1 MLCARFLS
9 RVSLRS
15 RFRFASFV
23 LLAGLTPAAF
33 AAVTASVTGI
43 LPAQGIY
50 PGEIATLRITLSN
63 NDSVA
68 VSNVAFSNSLPGT
81 LPDGLK
87 IAGAPSSSC
96 GGTFTANLNSQAL
109 SLVNGTIP
117 KAENGTDGT
126 CVIDIP
132 VTAGTSTGNTASYAY
147 QIANGAVSSSGG
159 TNSGNV
165 SQTFTIR
172 ALSRP
177 AIGKNFTSSSLVLGG
192 AATSLVIT
200 LNNPNPVAITGV
212 GITDNFPSTIKVA
225 TPVVASTTCG
235 GTFNPVADAGSVTS
249 SGGTLPANGSCTYT
263 VNVDAAQTNGSYT
276 STQTNTID
284 RKTGFTND
292 LGLPAQADATDN
304 VTVRSPL
311 SISKAFAH
319 SQLSNGQSDSM
330 TITLNNSGSNALNIS
345 SFTDSPIDGIGG
357 VNATTG
363 LTIDSVSNTCGGTAS
378 AVNSNKGVQLTGG
391 SIPSGGSCTVTVNF
405 TGHVQTTGVP
415 VTYTNNIPE
424 GAVDVGNPAIRSQA
438 ASADILVFDDLR
450 VLKDVSPT
458 LVAPGN
464 PVRYRITVQNFG
476 VGAVN
481 SVVVTDAFTQG
492 QTFLTGTINGIN
504 YTPTV
509 SGNCG
514 AVTTSSP
521 VGSVAP
527 ALTIDTIAG
536 RANDNTPGACTVTL
550 WAMASSTPVATSNNV
565 LPAGSVC
572 YNGGTICNGGSSN
585 STSTQ
590 TNAAALTAS
599 KAFAESAP
607 GQHTFPEG
615 TIVRMTITL
624 GNRSANPLTN
634 VAISDTLQ
642 LDQNG
647 GGGQLRIA
655 SPPNAATTCGSADIT
670 AVAGATSVSMNNGT
684 VPARANNGMGADGSC
699 VVQVDVIGP
708 AGVFPNKA
716 TVSGTQTLGNGTTQT
731 AGPVE
736 TNTATVTYTSA
747 LTATKGFNPASVSSG
762 GKSTVTIRLANSS
775 NLALTNVQL
784 TDPLPSGMTVA
795 DPANAYT
802 TCAGSTSVTAA
813 PGTNSV
819 SLTGANIAGG
829 GNCALLFDVV
839 ATGSSNWTNTIPANG
854 ITADGGVRNVNGV
867 TGVLAFA
874 PATGISISK
883 TTSVS
888 SLTFPGQ
895 ISRLTINVSN
905 GTDPVTN
912 LRFTD
917 YFTADGTAGAA
928 NNGWVLTPNPEPQT
942 NCPGGI
948 VTAQPNGHAVT
959 LAGANL
965 TANAT
970 CQVSANV
977 TSTVTGGNTNTIP
990 IGALQTDQGY
1000 SNANQA
1006 TTSLAI
1012 SANVGIVKQFTPN
1025 VVKPGERSRL
1035 RITFYNALA
1044 QPISN
1049 LSVTDTL
1056 PSGVTVPS
1064 GANPVTTCTGGSV
1077 TSTATTVAINGGTIA
1092 AASGSS
1098 AASCQVEIDVL
1109 VAASGDYVN
1118 TISAN
1123 AVTALAGGDNVTNTQ
1138 PTSDTLR
1145 ARQPLTVHKAFSN
1158 LTLDAGNPA
1167 GFTTGSDSKAPGS
1180 SATLTIR
1187 IGNPNAALTGAALID
1202 NLPNNLVVANT
1213 PAASNTCGGTVVAE
1227 PSATSIRLTGGTI
1240 PANGSCDVNV
1250 NVLSN
1255 ISGTYVN
1262 AIDSGGVTTNE
1273 GVSNEEPTRASLI
1286 VSQPPTVGK
1295 QFSPAVIPPNGISRL
1310 SIVVGN
1316 DNESA
1321 MTLTANFDDV
1331 LPTAP
1336 GQVRVAAT
1344 PDLQST
1350 CGGTVQAAAGATTIR
1365 LNSGGTIPAGGCTIS
1380 VNVTGV
1386 AAGVHTNN
1394 IPAGALKTSLGN
1406 NQEPANATLTI
1417 STQGYISGKVFKDNS
1432 VTPDGIFQSGTDTPI
1447 AGATIELRNG
1457 PTCGGALAATTT
1469 TDSLGNYLFS
1479 PLAAGAYSV
1488 CQPSQPTGT
1497 VNGITTAGAI
1507 GGINGSTGMP
1517 GAGSNPTSTSSQIAN
1532 IMLNADGAGGEIS
1545 GSVNNNFAEIGTS
1558 TIAGVVFK
1566 DQNNNGVQNGADSP
1580 LAGVTIILT
1589 GTDANGPV
1597 NRTTTTAAD
1606 GSYSFAGLLPGT
1618 YTVTEPTQP
1627 PATSNGITTP
1637 GAVPNGGT
1645 PGTAT
1650 ATTVTPSRI
1659 AGIVL
1664 PPNTT
1669 SSGNDF
1675 AEVPNGGTISG
1686 QVFLDF
1692 DDSGTVNGNDHGIG
1706 GQTINLTGTDIS
1718 GNPVSKTTTT
1728 AADGSYSF
1736 ADLPEGTYTITQPT
1750 PQAPGTTNG
1759 KTIAGSTGG
1768 TPTAP
1773 SVPVSVIANIP
1784 LTGANAVSAGNN
1796 FAEIPGNAPDLAIAK
1811 SHSPA
1816 SFAEGSNAG
1825 LYTIKVSNVGVLPT
1839 SGTVTVVDT
1848 LPPGVTALA
1857 VNGSG
1862 AWNCVNNVTSVTC
1875 TTNAV
1880 IAANGAFAPDIIL
1893 RVAVANG
1900 TAGQI
1905 LVNTATVSGGG
1916 EPPGFEGNNK
1926 AIDPT
1931 AVAKPANVSGHVWFD
1946 LNHDRIK
1953 NDVSPPA
1960 LVQGWRVELLLNGT
1974 VVDTTTTDQSGA
1986 YSFPDVNPA
1995 TGYQVRFRHPTSGMI
2010 FGSAVPNE
2018 SNTAFDGSN
2027 GVASPANPTGAKA
2040 NDGTLREMKLLAG
2053 ESYPQ
2058 QSLPLDPAGVVYDA
2072 VTRNPVGGAVVS
2084 ISGPAGFNPA
2094 TDLVGGASTF
2104 TTGADG
2110 LYQFLL
2116 NPTAPAGTYTLAIST
2131 YPAGYLPQP
2140 SSLVPVCTGTLNVGA
2155 SPDPAL
2161 VQAGANAPSAAA
2173 ALHNPATCPTASSG
2187 LASSAGSTQ
2196 YYFSFVIDPTT
2207 SANVLNNHIPLDP
2220 ILGGAIVMTK
2230 SSPLVN
2236 VVRGDLVPY
2245 TITATNTLNA
2255 ALPNINVVDTI
2266 PAGFRYKTGS
2276 SSLNGVNVE
2285 PTVVGRNLT
2294 WKNQT
2299 FAAGER
2305 KTWRMLMVVGAGVS
2319 EGEYVNRVLAKNSV
2333 ANAQV
2338 SNLATATVRVVPDPT
2353 FDCSDIIGKVFD
2365 DKNANGYQDQ
2375 GEPGIPNV
2383 RVATARGLLVTT
2395 DAEGRFHVACADI
2408 PNADRGANFVMKL
2421 DERTLP
2427 SGYRVTTENPRDV
2440 RVTRGKMTKLNFGA
2454 TVHRVVRV
2462 ELSGAAFEGNG
2473 AQLQS
2478 SYAAELDKLPAQLQ
2492 ERPSVLRIAYRRG
2505 VESNDLAQ
2513 QRIDA
2518 VADRIRE
2525 LWKEKRRREEED
2537 DKPLV
2542 PLMIETEMEAAQ

>member
-1 MLCARFLS
+1 MSHVRTSS
-9 RVSLRS
+9 RIAPLLRS
-15 RFRFASFV
+15 AS
-23 LLAGLTPAAF
+23 LAIAMGLSPAVF

-43 LPAQGIY
+43 LPAEGIY
-50 PGEIATLRITLSN
+50 PGETATLRITLSN
-63 NDSVA
+63 NDNAAAATS
-68 VSNVAFSNSLPGT
+68 VAFSNSLPGT
-81 LPDGLK
+81 LPNGLK
-87 IAGAPSSSC
+87 VAGAASSTC
-96 GGTFTANLNSQAL
+96 GGTFTANLNGQAL

-117 KAENGTDGT
+117 QASGGTDGS

-132 VTAGTSTGNTASYAY
+132 VTAGTSTGTATSYAY
-147 QIANGAVSSSGG
+147 ELANGAVSSSGG
-159 TNSGNV
+159 TNTGNV

-177 AIGKNFTSSSLVLGG
+177 QISKNFSSNTLILGG
-192 AATSLVIT
+192 ASTSLVIT
-200 LNNPNPVAITGV
+200 LNNPNPVSMSGV

-225 TPVVASTTCG
+225 TPLVANTTCG
-235 GTFNPVADAGSVTS
+235 GTFAPAVGDGSITS
-249 SGGTLPANGSCTYT
+249 SGGTIPANGSCSYT
-263 VNVDAAQTNGSYT
+263 VNVDAAQTNGTYS
-276 STQTNTID
+276 STQTNRID
-284 RKTGFTND
+284 RTTGFINS
-292 LGLPAQADATDN
+292 LGIAAQADATDDI
-304 VTVRSPL
+304 TVRSPL
-311 SISKAFAH
+311 SIAKIFSH

-330 TITLNNSGSNALNIS
+330 TITLSNSGNSALSIT
-345 SFTDSPIDGIGG
+345 SFDDSPIDGIGG
-357 VNATTG
+357 GNAATG
-363 LTIDSVSNTCGGTAS
+363 LTIDSVSNSCGGAATAI
-378 AVNSNKGVQLTGG
+378 NNNKGVRLTGG
-391 SIPSGGSCTVTVNF
+391 SIPAGGNCTVTVNF
-405 TGHVQTTGVP
+405 TGHVQSTGVP

-424 GAVDVGNPAIRSQA
+424 GAVNVGNPAIKSQA

-450 VLKDVSPT
+450 VLKSVSPT
-458 LVAPGN
+458 FVAPGN
-464 PVRYRITVQNFG
+464 PIRYQITVQNFG

-481 SVVVTDAFTQG
+481 NVVITDTFTQG
-492 QTFLTGTINGIN
+492 QTYLTGTINGVN

-509 SGNCG
+509 SGSCT
-514 AVTTSSP
+514 AVTSP
-521 VGSVAP
+521 STVGSTAP
-527 ALTIDTIAG
+527 QLTIDAVGG
-536 RANDNTPGACTVTL
+536 RGNANNPGSCTVTM
-550 WAMASSTPVATSNNV
+550 WAMASSTPIASSSNV

-572 YNGGTICNGGSSN
+572 YNSGATCNGGSSN
-585 STSTQ
+585 TTSTQ
-590 TNAAALTAS
+590 TNADVLTAT
-599 KAFAESAP
+599 KTFAESSP
-607 GQHTFPEG
+607 GQHSFPEG

-624 GNRSANPLTN
+624 GNRSANALTN

-642 LDQNG
+642 LDSGG

-655 SPPNAATTCGSADIT
+655 NPPNAATTCGSGSIT

-684 VPARANNGMGADGSC
+684 IQARANNGMGADGSC
-699 VVQVDVIGP
+699 ILQVDVVGP
-708 AGVFPNKA
+708 AGVFPNTA
-716 TVSGTQTLGNGTTQT
+716 TVGGTQSYGNGTTQT
-731 AGPVE
+731 AGPVT
-736 TNTATVTYTSA
+736 TNTAQLTYTSA
-747 LTATKGFNPASVSSG
+747 LTATKGFSPASVSSG
-762 GKSTVTIRLANSS
+762 GKSTVTIRLTNSS

-784 TDPLPSGMTVA
+784 TDPLPTGMTVA
-795 DPANAYT
+795 DPAHAYS
-802 TCAGSTSVTAA
+802 TCSGNTSVTAT
-813 PGTNSV
+813 PGANSV

-829 GNCALLFDVV
+829 GNCALLFDVI
-839 ATGSSNWTNTIPANG
+839 ATGNSNWTNTIPANT
-854 ITADGGVRNVNGV
+854 ITADGGVRNVANV
-867 TGVLAFA
+867 VGVLAFA
-874 PATGISISK
+874 PATGMSISK
-883 TTSVS
+883 ATSIS

-905 GTDPVTN
+905 GTNAVTN

-917 YFTADGTAGAA
+917 YFTTDGTSGTA

-942 NCPGGI
+942 NCPGGL
-948 VTAQPNGHAVT
+948 VSAQPNGHSVT
-959 LAGANL
+959 LTGANL
-965 TANAT
+965 AANAT
-970 CQVSANV
+970 CQISANV

-990 IGALQTDQGY
+990 TGALETDQGF
-1000 SNANQA
+1000 SNSNPA

-1049 LSVTDTL
+1049 LAVTDTL

-1064 GANPVTTCTGGSV
+1064 GANPTTTCAGGNV
-1077 TSTATTVAINGGTIA
+1077 TSTSTSVTINGGTIA
-1092 AASGSS
+1092 AANGSS

-1109 VAASGDYVN
+1109 VASAGDYIN
-1118 TISAN
+1118 TIPAS
-1123 AVTALAGGDNVTNTQ
+1123 AVTASAGGDNVTNTQ

-1158 LTLDAGNPA
+1158 LTLDMGNPA

-1187 IGNPNAALTGAALID
+1187 IGNPNASPLTGAALTD
-1202 NLPNNLVVANT
+1202 NLPTNLVVANT
-1213 PAASNTCGGTVVAE
+1213 PAAGNTCGGTVIAE
-1227 PSATSIRLTGGTI
+1227 PSATSIRFTGGTI
-1240 PANGSCDVNV
+1240 PANGSCDVTV

-1255 ISGTYVN
+1255 ISGTYTN
-1262 AIDSGGVTTNE
+1262 AIDTESVVTNE
-1273 GVSNEEPTRASLI
+1273 GVTNEEPTRASLI
-1286 VSQPPTVGK
+1286 VSKPPTVGK
-1295 QFSPAVIPPNGISRL
+1295 QFVPAVIPPNGISRL
-1310 SIVVGN
+1310 SIVIGN
-1316 DNESA
+1316 DNDSA

-1336 GQVRVAAT
+1336 GQIRVAAT
-1344 PDLQST
+1344 PDVQST
-1350 CGGTVQAAAGATTIR
+1350 CTGTVQAAASATTVR
-1365 LNSGGTIPAGGCTIS
+1365 LNNGGTIPAGGCTIS

-1417 STQGYISGKVFKDNS
+1417 STQAYISGKVFKDNN
-1432 VTPDGIFQSGTDTPI
+1432 VAPNGTFQSGLDTPI
-1447 AGATIELRNG
+1447 AGVTIELHSG
-1457 PTCGGALAATTT
+1457 PTCGGALVSATTT
-1469 TDSLGNYLFS
+1469 DPLGNYLFS

-1488 CQPSQPTGT
+1488 CQPGPQPTGT
-1497 VNGITTAGAI
+1497 TNGITTAGTI
-1507 GGINGSTGMP
+1507 SGINSSTGTS
-1517 GAGSNPTSTSSQIAN
+1517 GVGSNPTATSSQIIN
-1532 IMLNADGAGGEIS
+1532 IVLNADGMGGES
-1545 GSVNNNFAEIGTS
+1545 AGSVNNNFAEVGTS
-1558 TIAGVVFK
+1558 TISGIVFK
-1566 DQNNNGVQNGADSP
+1566 DQNNNGVQNGADDP
-1580 LAGVTIILT
+1580 LANVTIQLT
-1589 GTDANGPV
+1589 GTDSSGNAV
-1597 NRTTTTAAD
+1597 SKTTTTAAD
-1606 GSYSFAGLLPGT
+1606 GSYSFAGLQPGT

-1637 GAVPNGGT
+1637 GAVPNSGT
-1645 PGTAT
+1645 AGTAT

-1659 AGIVL
+1659 SNIIL

-1669 SSGNDF
+1669 SAGNNF

-1692 DDSGTVNGNDHGIG
+1692 DDSGAVNGNDHGIG

-1718 GNPVSKTTTT
+1718 GNAVSKTTTT

-1736 ADLPEGTYTITQPT
+1736 VDLPEGTYTVTQPA

-1816 SFAEGSNAG
+1816 SLAEGSTSG
-1825 LYTIKVSNVGVLPT
+1825 LYTIKVSNVGVLAT

-1848 LPPGVTALA
+1848 LPAGLTALS
-1857 VNGSG
+1857 VNGG
-1862 AWNCVNNVTSVTC
+1862 GVWNCTNSVTSVTC
-1875 TTNAV
+1875 NTNAV
-1880 IAANGAFAPDIIL
+1880 INANGGTVADIVV
-1893 RVAVANG
+1893 RVAVATG

-1905 LVNTATVSGGG
+1905 LVNTAKVSGGG
-1916 EPPGFEGNNK
+1916 EPPGFESNNT

-1931 AVAKPANVSGHVWFD
+1931 AVAKPAAVSGHVWLD
-1946 LNHDRIK
+1946 LNHDRVN
-1953 NDVSPPA
+1953 NDTSPPA
-1960 LVQGWRVELLLNGT
+1960 LVQGWQVELLLNGV
-1974 VVDTTTTDQSGA
+1974 VVDRTTTDTSGG
-1986 YSFPDVNPA
+1986 YNFPAVNPA
-1995 TGYQVRFRHPTSGMI
+1995 VGYQVRFRHPTTGMI
-2010 FGSAVPNE
+2010 FGNAVPNE
-2018 SNTAFDGSN
+2018 AATPFNNGTATSSN
-2027 GVASPANPTGAKA
+2027 PAGAKA
-2040 NDGTLREMKLLAG
+2040 TDGTLSDMKLLSG
-2053 ESYPQ
+2053 ETYPQ

-2072 VTRNPVGGAVVS
+2072 VTRNPVGGAVVT
-2084 ISGPAGFNPA
+2084 ISGPPGFNAA
-2094 TDLVGGASTF
+2094 THLVGGNANF
-2104 TTGADG
+2104 TTGIDG

-2116 NPTAPAGTYTLAIST
+2116 NPGAPAGTYTLTIST
-2131 YPAGYLPQP
+2131 YPGGYLPQP
-2140 SSLVPVCTGTLNVGA
+2140 SSLIPVCSASLNVGA
-2155 SPDPAL
+2155 IPDPAL
-2161 VQAGANAPSAAA
+2161 VQTSITAPSAAA
-2173 ALHNPATCPTASSG
+2173 PLHNPAACPT
-2187 LASSAGSTQ
+2187 SSAGLAAGASSTQ
-2196 YYFSFVIDPTT
+2196 HYFTFVLDPT

-2230 SSPLVN
+2230 STPLVN

-2266 PAGFRYKTGS
+2266 PAGFRYKKGS
-2276 SSLNGVNVE
+2276 STLNGANIE
-2285 PTVVGRNLT
+2285 PTVTGRNLT
-2294 WKNQT
+2294 WKNQAFT
-2299 FAAGER
+2299 AGER
-2305 KTWRMLMVVGAGVS
+2305 KVWRMLMVVGAGVS
-2319 EGEYVNRVLAKNSV
+2319 EGEYVNRVSALNSI

-2375 GEPGIPNV
+2375 DEPGIPNV

-2395 DAEGRFHVACADI
+2395 DHEGRFHVACADI

-2462 ELSGAAFEGNG
+2462 ELSAAAFDGNG
-2473 AQLQS
+2473 TQLQTA
-2478 SYAAELDKLPAQLQ
+2478 YAAELDKLPAQLQ
-2492 ERPSVLRIAYRRG
+2492 ERPSVLRIAYRQG
-2505 VESNDLAQ
+2505 AEPTDLAQ
-2513 QRIDA
+2513 KRID
-2518 VADRIRE
+2518 VVSKRIRE
-2525 LWKEKRRREEED
+2525 LWKEKRKKEEED